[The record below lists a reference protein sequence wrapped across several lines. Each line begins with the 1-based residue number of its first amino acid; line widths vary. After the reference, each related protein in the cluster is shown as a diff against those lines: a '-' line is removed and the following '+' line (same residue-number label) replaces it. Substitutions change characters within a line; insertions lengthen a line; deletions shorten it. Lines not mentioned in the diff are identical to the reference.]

1 MITLHRKLVT
11 ECAID
16 PPLAVT
22 QAELEAQSRASGQDA
37 EQLLPYLYAA
47 QEYLE
52 TITNRKFLRQ
62 TWAAYLDCF
71 PACDAIRL
79 PFAPLVEVDHVKY
92 TPAGG
97 SLTTLATTVYGVSI
111 VRDPGEIILKYEQSW
126 PTDTL
131 SPIDPIEIQFKCGW
145 AGAATVPHQIRQ
157 AIRLLAAHWYANRE
171 TVVVDNGMP
180 SSMEIPFGV
189 TALVAN
195 WIIR

>member
-1 MITLHRKLVT
+1 MITLHRKVVT
-11 ECAID
+11 ATTID

-37 EQLLPYLYAA
+37 TQLTPYLYAA

-52 TITNRKFLRQ
+52 AITGRKFLRQ
-62 TWAAYLDCF
+62 TCAAYLDHF
-71 PACDAIRL
+71 PASDVISL
-79 PFAPLVEVDHVKY
+79 PFAPLVEVDHIKY

-111 VRDPGEIILKYEQSW
+111 VRDPGQIILKYEQQW

-131 SPIDPIEIQFKCGW
+131 ITVDPIEIQFKCGW
-145 AGAATVPHQIRQ
+145 ASASAVPYQIRQ
-157 AIRLLAAHWYANRE
+157 AIRLLAGHWYATRE
-171 TVVVDNGMP
+171 TVVVDNNMP

-189 TALVAN
+189 SALIAN
-195 WIIR
+195 WVIR